1 MIHPPLKICSQ
12 GEGKSEPHIG
22 RTKEVK
28 SMMKAGDRFIIDP
41 LVCED
46 EDVLEWY
53 ENQPEKVL
61 TAEHVEPETNG
72 VWAKGCPYRI
82 NLDETEK
89 VL

>member
-53 ENQPEKVL
+53 KNQPEKVL
-61 TAEHVEPETNG
+61 IWFGGTKRAGKRKRRTP
-72 VWAKGCPYRI
+72 K
-82 NLDETEK
+82 
-89 VL
+89 